1 MYLKKHSN
9 GEHIIIGICD
19 SDLIGQV
26 FRENGL
32 KLDISESFYKGQEV
46 TKEEATHALE
56 EGSNLNL
63 AGKETIQL
71 AIDLGLATQDEIKT
85 IDGIPYLLI
94 FAL

>member
-19 SDLIGQV
+19 STLIGQV

-32 KLDISESFYKGQEV
+32 KLDISETFYKGEEV
-46 TKEEATHALE
+46 SKEEATKALE

-63 AGKETIQL
+63 VGTETTHL
-71 AIDLGLATQDEIKT
+71 AIELELALTE
-85 IDGIPYLLI
+85 
-94 FAL
+94 ALEPGV